1 MRKQKKQGGFTLVE
15 IAIVMV
21 IIGLLLGGALKGQ
34 EMIQNAKTKRI
45 KADFDQYVAA
55 FYSYQDIYQS
65 LPGDNK
71 KANEQHGGVNP
82 TAAKAGDGVIN
93 SKWDSKTDGNES
105 RLYWEHLRTAGLIS
119 GAGQDQPKNAFAG
132 QVGIENAV
140 AGFKGPGLCFGNVT
154 SNIAAIID
162 NQYDDG
168 VGTTGTIRGVVSAET
183 AVAYTDAGFA
193 DVICLEM

>member
-55 FYSYQDIYQS
+55 FYSYQDIYRAF
-65 LPGDNK
+65 PGDNGD
-71 KANEQHGGVNP
+71 ADDQHDG
-82 TAAKAGDGVIN
+82 TAPPAADADNRIVDGD
-93 SKWDSKTDGNES
+93 WDSGTNNAES
-105 RLYWEHLRTAGLIS
+105 RLFWEHLRTAGLIS
-119 GAGQDQPKNAFAG
+119 GAGQIQPQNAFAG
-132 QVGIENAV
+132 IVGVQNVV
-140 AGFKGPGLCFGNVT
+140 AGFNGPGLCFSNVE
-154 SNIAAIID
+154 SDVAAIID

-168 VGTTGTIRGVVSAET
+168 NGEEGNIRGITTGEA
-183 AVAYTDAGFA
+183 AVAYTDNGYDA
-193 DVICLEM
+193 ICLEM

>member
-1 MRKQKKQGGFTLVE
+1 MLKQKKQGGFTLVE

-55 FYSYQDIYQS
+55 FYSYQDIYRAF
-65 LPGDNK
+65 PGDND
-71 KANEQHGGVNP
+71 KAAAQHGGVDNA
-82 TAAKAGDGVIN
+82 TADSVIGGD
-93 SKWDSKTDGNES
+93 WDTTTADAES

-119 GAGQDQPKNAFAG
+119 GAGQDQPRNAFSG
-132 QVGIENAV
+132 VVGVQTDIIANFGLA
-140 AGFKGPGLCFGNVT
+140 LCFGNIEAT
-154 SNIAAIID
+154 TGRIID

-168 VGTTGTIRGVVSAET
+168 NGSTGTIRGMTSGD
-183 AVAYTDAGFA
+183 VADDYTDTSY
-193 DVICLEM
+193 DNVICLQM

>member
-55 FYSYQDIYQS
+55 FYSYQDIYRA

-71 KANEQHGGVNP
+71 KAETQHGYSAD
-82 TAAKAGDGVIN
+82 TYDGDGNGIVEDADQGKFWAN
-93 SKWDSKTDGNES
+93 
-105 RLYWEHLRTAGLIS
+105 LRAAGLIS
-119 GAGQDQPKNAFAG
+119 GSATDLTMPRNAFGGDITPVSDGADMG
-132 QVGIENAV
+132 DHA
-140 AGFKGPGLCFGNVT
+140 FCFA
-154 SNIAAIID
+154 NIDQKIALIID
-162 NQYDDG
+162 NNYDDG
-168 VGTTGTIRGVVSAET
+168 EGKTGAVRGVASGTLGT
-183 AVAYTDAGFA
+183 AIDYVAGQN
-193 DVICLEM
+193 VLCMKI